1 MWKVEEK
8 SGGKRLAMKRNV
20 SLEWVDMEEEG
31 QASENKGEKE
41 ERDMT
46 RRRVED
52 RRVVVEDEKG
62 VGDVIR

>member
-8 SGGKRLAMKRNV
+8 SGGKRLAMKRNA

-46 RRRVED
+46 RRRAKD